1 MNTSPLV
8 SGALRITR
16 YRIERL
22 TDTNRTEHYTLFSGR
37 DDWTTDDLDAVE
49 FSTFEKAQ
57 HRADRVG
64 GLVVEFSR
72 QATALEAMMLNR
84 PTPSH
89 FSIAA
94 E

>member
-1 MNTSPLV
+1 MAYV
-8 SGALRITR
+8 KRFQIQ
-16 YRIERL
+16 RL
-22 TDTNRTEHYTLFSGR
+22 TASNATEYYTLFAGQ
-37 DDWTTDDLDAVE
+37 DDWTRDDMDAVE
-49 FSTFEKAQ
+49 FSTFDKAA

-72 QATALEAMMLNR
+72 QATALEAMMLERAVTN
-84 PTPSH
+84 H